1 MSLKDL
7 FLVLVCGLACAG
19 QAGAQDSS
27 TLRKIRETGIITIGF
42 RDSSIPFSY
51 LDRQQRPIG
60 YSIDL
65 CHKIVDALKERLKLP
80 ALELQFRPVTSA
92 NRIALVANG
101 IVDIECG
108 STSNTLERQ
117 KSVGFSVT
125 TFVALSSLMS
135 KKPADI
141 QSLQELRGQ
150 VVASTAGTTSI
161 KALAELN
168 RARGLDM
175 QIVAGK
181 DHADAFQLL
190 ESGRAAAFVMD
201 DVLLYGL
208 AASARKPADYVIAS
222 VDLSVDPYG
231 IMLPKNDPEFK
242 KIADQ
247 AIVELF
253 RSGEINQLYQKWFL
267 TPIPPNKI
275 QLQLPMSAVLRRV
288 IANPTDSG
296 NLGDYR

>member
-7 FLVLVCGLACAG
+7 FLVLVCGLACAC
-19 QAGAQDSS
+19 QAGAQESS
-27 TLRKIRETGIITIGF
+27 TLRKIRETGIITVGF

-65 CHKIVDALKERLKLP
+65 CYKIVDALKDRLKLP
-80 ALELQFRPVTSA
+80 VLELQFRPVTSA
-92 NRIALVANG
+92 NRIPLVANG

-125 TFVALSSLMS
+125 TFVASSSLMS
-135 KKPADI
+135 KKPANI

-168 RARGLDM
+168 RTQGLDM

-181 DHADAFQLL
+181 DHADAFQLI
-190 ESGRAAAFVMD
+190 ESGRASAFVMD

-208 AASARKPADYVIAS
+208 AASARKPADYVIVS
-222 VDLSVDPYG
+222 VDLSVEPYG

-253 RSGEINQLYQKWFL
+253 RSGEINQIYQKWFL
-267 TPIPPNKI
+267 MPIAPNKI

>member
-1 MSLKDL
+1 MRLKAF
-7 FLVLVCGLACAG
+7 FLVLACGLACAC
-19 QAGAQDSS
+19 QAGAQESP
-27 TLRKIRETGIITIGF
+27 TLRKIKETGIVTVGF

-65 CHKIVDALKERLKLP
+65 CHKIVDALKDKLKLP
-80 ALELQFRPVTSA
+80 VLEIQFRPVTSA

-108 STSNTLERQ
+108 STSNTTERQ
-117 KSVGFSVT
+117 KSAGFSVT
-125 TFVALSSLMS
+125 TFVASSSLLS
-135 KKPADI
+135 KKLANL

-168 RARGLDM
+168 RTQGLDM

-208 AASARKPADYVIAS
+208 VASARKPADYVIYG
-222 VDLSVDPYG
+222 VDLSVEPYG

-242 KIADQ
+242 KVADQ
-247 AIVELF
+247 AIVDLF
-253 RSGEINQLYQKWFL
+253 RSGDINQIYQKWFL
-267 TPIPPNKI
+267 TPIAPNKI
-275 QLQLPMSAVLRRV
+275 LLQLPMSAVLRRV

-296 NLGDYR
+296 NPGDYR